1 MFQEHVFD
9 KTSIV
14 YHSEPGR
21 YPFENT
27 GGFWLRVK
35 DGGRQDGDDWNQP
48 LALDMR
54 HYPQSYTR
62 AAAVLYR
69 RLKRAGYLTPNQTF
83 LFVTTAKTRFLTNRE
98 FGRYGHHVARTTSG
112 FYFSRCLT
120 QVTREEMQI
129 VHHAAG
135 VFDFLVPVGGC
146 MTFKEWGRAIVDHYD
161 NSKGQAVAELLID
174 INRR

>member
-9 KTSIV
+9 KTFIT
-14 YHSEPGR
+14 YLPEIGR
-21 YPFENT
+21 YPFENR
-27 GGFWLRVK
+27 GGFWLMVK
-35 DGGRQDGDDWNQP
+35 DGGRQDGDDWQQT

-83 LFVTTAKTRFLTNRE
+83 LYVTTAKTRFLTQRE
-98 FGRYGHHVARTTSG
+98 FDRYGHHVARTRTG

-120 QVTREEMQI
+120 QATREQVEI
-129 VHHAAG
+129 VHHAAN

-146 MTFKEWGRAIVDHYD
+146 MTFKEWARAILGQYD
-161 NSKGQAVAELLID
+161 NPKAQAVAEVLIAVND
-174 INRR
+174 K